1 MKNKN
6 KKFLKVKDF
15 LSKLAPT
22 FFTVAPNCRTI
33 FTKNVMQAPPAPFF
47 VSPALKFPSVESKNL

>member
-15 LSKLAPT
+15 LPKLAPT
-22 FFTVAPNCRTI
+22 FFTVAPNCKTI
-33 FTKNVMQAPPAPFF
+33 FTKSFMQAPPLP
-47 VSPALKFPSVESKNL
+47 LL